1 MKKSLSLIGV
11 SETGGLGNHLYDTL
25 QSKFQIQTIG
35 RHQQLN
41 YESDVVVLN
50 VFDHKNIYLQEQL
63 FRECFLARKTS
74 RAKIV
79 VIGSTSY
86 HFVDTAYS
94 RAKRSLKETFYAL
107 GKHTD
112 SYQCSLLL
120 LELGSLETIQ
130 SKPCEW
136 PHLKYHQV
144 STVLDGLLQL
154 DTKFMHV
161 ALRGDETHSM

>member
-1 MKKSLSLIGV
+1 MTSLSIIGV
-11 SETGGLGNHLYDTL
+11 SSSGGLGNHLASHF
-25 QSKFQIQTIG
+25 QSKYQVKTVSRNDKID
-35 RHQQLN
+35 
-41 YESDVVVLN
+41 YKSDVIILN
-50 VFDHKNIYLQEQL
+50 LFDHKNIHLQEQL
-63 FRECFLARKTS
+63 FRECFSVRKTS
-74 RAKIV
+74 SAKIV

-94 RAKRSLKETFYAL
+94 RAKRGLRDTFYAL

-120 LELGSLETIQ
+120 LELGSLEILQ

-144 STVLDGLLQL
+144 SSVLDGLLQM

-161 ALRGDETHSM
+161 ALRGDQMHSM